1 MRSTASE
8 GHASVL
14 LEFDAG
20 FDGAKALLDV
30 REKVDAAKSK
40 LPVDTDEP
48 TVNEINIALFP
59 VLNISLSGPIPE
71 RTLIKIARELK
82 DSLEALPGVLE
93 ADIAGEREEVLEIEV
108 DPTIMETYKVD
119 FNSLFNLVS
128 NIMNMPVKVTDDAV
142 VVLRDVASIRRTFKD
157 PHSFARL
164 DGQPTLV
171 LEISKRLGAN
181 IIETIDDVRA
191 TIEEKQKLLPTTLEI
206 GFHQDKSKQTKEMLG
221 DLQNNVVSGVILVM
235 IVIMAALGVRSSIL
249 VGFAIP
255 GSFLTGIMVIYT
267 MGHTM
272 NVIVLFSLIL
282 VVGMLVDGAIIVSE
296 LADRNLSQG
305 MSKPDAYANASKRMA
320 WPIIAST
327 FTTLAVFAPLLF
339 WPGLIGQF
347 MRYMPI
353 TVISCLLASLA
364 MALVFIPVIGKII
377 GRKPERANNA
387 DNDTSNP
394 KRAQLQRVLVNPDGS
409 NETGSIVAKDILDA
423 SSSGARGRYL
433 KVLHRLLR
441 FPTITLVAVLL
452 FTVLSYVVY
461 GAFGKGVEFFP
472 DIEPESLIAKV
483 HARGDLSIYEQDKI
497 LRRVEDLLI
506 GNEAFKSVYTRT
518 GGGSQDEGGG
528 GDVIGNIS
536 LELKDWNK
544 RAKAVDLIADMEALV
559 ADIAG
564 VQIEFLKNEGGP
576 GGGGK
581 PINIQVSATSTEK
594 NYEAVAYIRDQMT
607 KVGGFAGIEDN
618 RPLPGIE
625 WRLNVDRKQAAQYGA
640 NIALIGNAIQ
650 LITSGIRV
658 SGYRPDDATDELDI
672 RMRYPIAQRNLDQI
686 NDLRV
691 LTNQGMVP
699 ISNFVTLAP
708 AQKTGVINRVD
719 GKRVITIQ
727 ADVAEG
733 FLPDTQKKALE
744 EQLLAGPI
752 DPDVSVTF
760 KGEAEEQQEAMIFLI
775 TAFISAIFFM
785 MIILVTQF
793 NSLYQ
798 AILVLSAIIFSTSGV
813 LIGLLV
819 TGQTFGI
826 VMVGIGIIA
835 LAGIVVNNN
844 IVLIDTYNKFRNAGS
859 SALDA
864 AMLTGS
870 VRARPVFLTALTTI
884 LGLMPMVLSMNI
896 NFFSREISFG
906 APSTQWW
913 TQLASA
919 IAGGLAFTTLLTLF
933 LTPCLRR
940 AHKRVNLTHY
950 SVKITYCGNVF
961 ALVLSSNHQKLACGS
976 DLTLMHEA
984 ILHIG
989 TEKTGSTAIQNYL
1002 LHNSDEHV
1010 EHHGIFFPYKTCG
1023 LISNFRLVL
1032 YTNSVLD
1039 ENLAQIDKKTR
1050 SDSKVVYSSEHFHSR
1065 VHSETDIQ
1073 FLKSYLDTLY
1083 ERISIIF
1090 YIRRQDQCA
1099 LSAYNT
1105 AVQGGRSTTLDFP
1118 SISKVTPY
1126 YDYLSLAQRWS
1137 NVFGSE
1143 NVKPIIFDS
1152 KKLKDGDVTKDF
1164 ESRIGLDDTRH
1175 DLSNMKYHKSNER
1188 LSYSALQVLIE
1199 FNLIN
1204 NNDTRLNGI
1213 DKNAVRQKLI
1223 TEVHSLKD
1231 EYGTIRPARSD
1242 VVAFY
1247 KHYKKSNETLA
1258 NTWLD
1263 GDGFSNDFSM
1273 YPENATRTPKVQ
1285 RDKLL
1290 TQALA
1295 SCLTG

>member
-1 MRSTASE
+1 MHALISAAFDRSRTVLMLLVFLIGAGIVAYNNIPKESEPDVPIPIMYVSMNHDGISPEDAERLLVRPMEKELQSITGIKEMRSTASE

-20 FDGAKALLDV
+20 FDGDTALLDV

-40 LPVDTDEP
+40 LPAETDEP

-71 RTLIKIARELK
+71 RTLVKIARELK
-82 DSLEALPGVLE
+82 DALEALPGVLE

-108 DPTIMETYKVD
+108 DPNIMETYQVD
-119 FNSLFNLVS
+119 FNSLFSLISNNNLLVAAGAIDTGAGRMVLKVPGIIE
-128 NIMNMPVKVTDDAV
+128 NMDDVMNMPVKVTENAV
-142 VVLRDVASIRRTFKD
+142 VTLRDVANIRRTFKD
-157 PHSFARL
+157 PRSFARL

-181 IIETIDDVRA
+181 IIETIDSVRA
-191 TIEEKQKLLPTTLEI
+191 TIEEKQKLLPGTLEI
-206 GFHQDKSKQTKEMLG
+206 GFHQDKSKQTKEMLS
-221 DLQNNVVSGVILVM
+221 DLQNNVISGVVLVM
-235 IVIMAALGVRSSIL
+235 IVIMAALGIRSSIL

-255 GSFLTGIMVIYT
+255 GSFLAGIMVINA
-267 MGHTM
+267 MGFTM

-296 LADRNLSQG
+296 LADRNLTQG
-305 MSKPDAYANASKRMA
+305 MAKADAYANASKRMA

-364 MALVFIPVIGKII
+364 MALIFIPVIGKII
-377 GRKPERANNA
+377 GREPEKSTTAENA
-387 DNDTSNP
+387 DNS
-394 KRAQLQRVLVNPDGS
+394 KQAKLKRVLMNPDGS
-409 NETGSIVAKDILDA
+409 SETSEIIAQDVINA
-423 SSSGARGRYL
+423 SSGARAAYL
-433 KVLHRLLR
+433 KVLDKLLHY
-441 FPTITLVAVLL
+441 PAYTLVAVLL
-452 FTVLSYVVY
+452 FTILSYAVY
-461 GAFGKGVEFFP
+461 GALGKGVEFFP

-497 LRRVEDLLI
+497 LARVENLLI
-506 GNEAFKSVYTRT
+506 GNDAFKSVYTRT
-518 GGGSQDEGGG
+518 GSDSQDSQVG

-544 RAKAVDLIADMEALV
+544 RPKAVELIADMEELV

-581 PINIQVSATSTEK
+581 PINVQVSASSTEK
-594 NYEAVAYIRDQMT
+594 LYAAVDYIREQMDS
-607 KVGGFAGIEDN
+607 VGGFSGIEDN

-625 WRLNVDRKQAAQYGA
+625 WRLNVNREQAARYGA
-640 NIALIGNAIQ
+640 NIALIGNAVQ

-658 SGYRPDDATDELDI
+658 AGYRPDDATDELDI
-672 RMRYPIAQRNLDQI
+672 RMRYPVEQRNLDQI
-686 NDLRV
+686 TDLRV

-699 ISNFVTLAP
+699 ISNFVSLSP
-708 AQKTGVINRVD
+708 ATKTGVINRVD

-727 ADVAEG
+727 SDVAEG
-733 FLPDTQKKALE
+733 FLPDAQKKALE
-744 EQLLAGPI
+744 KQLLSGPV
-752 DPDVSVTF
+752 DPDVSVVF
-760 KGEAEEQQEAMIFLI
+760 KGEAQEQQEAMVFLI

-798 AILVLSAIIFSTSGV
+798 ATLVLSAILFSTSGV

-896 NFFSREISFG
+896 NFISREVSIG

-933 LTPCLRR
+933 LTPCLLVLGAKVSARR
-940 AHKRVNLTHY
+940 TINKHKRMLKRKA
-950 SVKITYCGNVF
+950 KIT
-961 ALVLSSNHQKLACGS
+961 AQPAP
-976 DLTLMHEA
+976 
-984 ILHIG
+984 
-989 TEKTGSTAIQNYL
+989 ST
-1002 LHNSDEHV
+1002 S
-1010 EHHGIFFPYKTCG
+1010 
-1023 LISNFRLVL
+1023 
-1032 YTNSVLD
+1032 
-1039 ENLAQIDKKTR
+1039 
-1050 SDSKVVYSSEHFHSR
+1050 
-1065 VHSETDIQ
+1065 
-1073 FLKSYLDTLY
+1073 
-1083 ERISIIF
+1083 
-1090 YIRRQDQCA
+1090 
-1099 LSAYNT
+1099 
-1105 AVQGGRSTTLDFP
+1105 
-1118 SISKVTPY
+1118 
-1126 YDYLSLAQRWS
+1126 
-1137 NVFGSE
+1137 
-1143 NVKPIIFDS
+1143 
-1152 KKLKDGDVTKDF
+1152 
-1164 ESRIGLDDTRH
+1164 
-1175 DLSNMKYHKSNER
+1175 
-1188 LSYSALQVLIE
+1188 
-1199 FNLIN
+1199 
-1204 NNDTRLNGI
+1204 
-1213 DKNAVRQKLI
+1213 
-1223 TEVHSLKD
+1223 
-1231 EYGTIRPARSD
+1231 
-1242 VVAFY
+1242 
-1247 KHYKKSNETLA
+1247 
-1258 NTWLD
+1258 
-1263 GDGFSNDFSM
+1263 
-1273 YPENATRTPKVQ
+1273 
-1285 RDKLL
+1285 
-1290 TQALA
+1290 
-1295 SCLTG
+1295 